1 MYNQNEGK
9 LVRVKSESE
18 LKPGRAYVL
27 KDCNRCSKTHNFF
40 LDTNCSDSHVKQSYG
55 FITSPMF
62 NCNLVGRIGP
72 TGDPWCKC
80 EGLDDSIKEG
90 RLFKVVDTFQET
102 DTVVTTKKLVK
113 TKG

>member
-1 MYNQNEGK
+1 
-9 LVRVKSESE
+9 
-18 LKPGRAYVL
+18 
-27 KDCNRCSKTHNFF
+27 
-40 LDTNCSDSHVKQSYG
+40 
-55 FITSPMF
+55 MF